1 MPRNPQIR
9 SRHSP
14 PSAGS
19 SSSTRPPRATPGR
32 TAPARHSEPRIFWQ
46 CQACGAPVE
55 PQFGAGDD
63 SWCPSCQAVGTV
75 AGMDGQYP
83 SLYGAWVARR
93 ARKQEQEK
101 AQAELTELVQRHRSL
116 TKKEDMMKRTKTHTG
131 TFHCPACF
139 TEVELF
145 NEESLKCDKC
155 TGPLAREASTRSGLM
170 RTMRTT
176 TRTRFTRGR

>member
-1 MPRNPQIR
+1 MPRKPQIR

-19 SSSTRPPRATPGR
+19 SSSIRPARATPR
-32 TAPARHSEPRIFWQ
+32 RAAPTRRGEPHIFWQ

-55 PQFGAGDD
+55 PQFGAGDE
-63 SWCPSCQAVGTV
+63 SWCPFCQAVGTV
-75 AGMDGQYP
+75 AGMEGQCP
-83 SLYGAWVARR
+83 SPRLYGAWVARR
-93 ARKQEQEK
+93 ERKQEQDK
-101 AQAELTELVQRHRSL
+101 AHAELTELAQRHRFL
-116 TKKEDMMKRTKTHTG
+116 TTKEEMMKRTKTHTG

-155 TGPLAREASTRSGLM
+155 KGPLGQGSLDEIWADEDDEGD
-170 RTMRTT
+170 
-176 TRTRFTRGR
+176 

>member
-1 MPRNPQIR
+1 MPRKPPIR
-9 SRHSP
+9 SRHSS

-19 SSSTRPPRATPGR
+19 SSSTRPPRAMPR
-32 TAPARHSEPRIFWQ
+32 KAAPARHSEPRVFWQ

-55 PQFGAGDD
+55 PQFAAGDD

-83 SLYGAWVARR
+83 SPSLYGAWVARR
-93 ARKQEQEK
+93 ARAQAQEK
-101 AQAELTELVQRHRSL
+101 AQAELTELMERHRSL
-116 TKKEDMMKRTKTHTG
+116 TKKEEMMKRTKTHTG
-131 TFHCPACF
+131 TFHCPTCF

-155 TGPLAREASTRSGLM
+155 KGPLAQGSLDEIWVDEEDGEDEED
-170 RTMRTT
+170 
-176 TRTRFTRGR
+176 